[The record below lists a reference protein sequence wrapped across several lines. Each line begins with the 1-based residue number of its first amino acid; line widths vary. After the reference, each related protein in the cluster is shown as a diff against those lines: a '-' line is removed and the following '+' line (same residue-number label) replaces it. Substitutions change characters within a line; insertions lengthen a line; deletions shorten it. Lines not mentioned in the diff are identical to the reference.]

1 MKVWKIKIIKNQ
13 FEKIVKNF
21 KKNENEETKNQI
33 LKIEKNYR
41 KNLWKIKNENRKKVK
56 LHMMVQN
63 LNHSIMYQALS
74 RSWQHHQLNR
84 IFLIC
89 LP

>member
-21 KKNENEETKNQI
+21 KKNENEE
-33 LKIEKNYR
+33 IEKNYR

-63 LNHSIMYQALS
+63 LNHSIMYQDPSQTWL
-74 RSWQHHQLNR
+74 HHQPNR
-84 IFLIC
+84 IFPTYPL
-89 LP
+89 